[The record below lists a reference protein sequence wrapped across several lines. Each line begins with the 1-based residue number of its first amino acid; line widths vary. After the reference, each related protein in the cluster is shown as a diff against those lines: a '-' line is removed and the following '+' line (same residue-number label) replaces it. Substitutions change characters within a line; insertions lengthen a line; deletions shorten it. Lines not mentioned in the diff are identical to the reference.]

1 MEKLFKQMM
10 EEKHDFYKYMD
21 LEEECND
28 AAIKTKLHTI
38 AGQEAQHFKEL
49 YDIIFKEDPA
59 HTWWKNGLPM
69 KLTNGMKKWWKHG
82 NLLNN

>member
-1 MEKLFKQMM
+1 MM

-21 LEEECND
+21 LEEECHD

-49 YDIIFKEDPA
+49 YDIVFKEDPA
-59 HTWWKNGLPM
+59 HT
-69 KLTNGMKKWWKHG
+69 
-82 NLLNN
+82 